1 MPTGPRTQ
9 GPATHRRAPA
19 VQGQLP
25 EQRTVGT
32 VVHQEPGD
40 LIHLRGHGDYV
51 YDLAFSPDGE
61 VLASA
66 SGGVARK
73 SLHVSG
79 KAIDIRV
86 TGIRLAAL
94 RDASKSL
101 KGGGVGYYAR
111 SRFVHV
117 DVGRVRYW

>member
-1 MPTGPRTQ
+1 LGANRRFEVISAYRS
-9 GPATHRRAPA
+9 PAPNAM
-19 VQGQLP
+19 
-25 EQRTVGT
+25 
-32 VVHQEPGD
+32 
-40 LIHLRGHGDYV
+40 
-51 YDLAFSPDGE
+51 
-61 VLASA
+61 LASA

-86 TGIRLAAL
+86 SGIRLAAL